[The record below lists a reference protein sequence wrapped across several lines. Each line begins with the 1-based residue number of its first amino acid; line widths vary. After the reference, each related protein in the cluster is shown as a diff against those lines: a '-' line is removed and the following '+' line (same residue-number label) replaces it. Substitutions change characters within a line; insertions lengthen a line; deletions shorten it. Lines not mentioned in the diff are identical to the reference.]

1 MSILGSVSVAF
12 FLLVIVFLVLFC
24 LYLCIRLFSAVLM
37 KLEKTSEPTQT
48 K

>member
-1 MSILGSVSVAF
+1 MSILESTYVAF

-24 LYLCIRLFSAVLM
+24 LYLCIRLFSTVFV
-37 KLEKTSEPTQT
+37 KLEQAGKFTHT